1 MVYNT
6 HSVFDYVE
14 EPVMDGD
21 LTDSSKIF
29 EKVAPTTTHSNL
41 WRMSVG
47 QNDSFTFLFGDF
59 IPQIIYMQ
67 ALPGISCTL
76 SLFLII

>member
-14 EPVMDGD
+14 EPVIDGD
-21 LTDSSKIF
+21 LTDSSKNF
-29 EKVAPTTTHSNL
+29 GKVAPTTTHPNI

-47 QNDSFTFLFGDF
+47 QNDSFTLLFRDF

-67 ALPGISCTL
+67 VLPGISCT
-76 SLFLII
+76 FFFFFF